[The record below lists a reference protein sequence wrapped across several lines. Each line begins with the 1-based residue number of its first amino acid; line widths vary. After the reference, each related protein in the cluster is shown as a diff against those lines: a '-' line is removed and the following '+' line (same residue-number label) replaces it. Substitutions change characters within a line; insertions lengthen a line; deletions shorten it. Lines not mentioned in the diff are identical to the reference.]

1 MESLQNLDI
10 KTKGSATPLSASAV
24 PGFLPSNK
32 NGNLNKFRVRY
43 QKLNMDELPDIAEL
57 EKIETRAIHN
67 EGCYILSKKE
77 FLFMDKV
84 LILVQYLEEIKE

>member
-1 MESLQNLDI
+1 
-10 KTKGSATPLSASAV
+10 
-24 PGFLPSNK
+24 
-32 NGNLNKFRVRY
+32 
-43 QKLNMDELPDIAEL
+43 MDELPDIAEL